1 LRRRSGNRPF
11 RLDSDEAPDPDRC
24 ATLDHGVEVR
34 VGQHGLQERDSHVG
48 LALNR
53 SIADN
58 SRNDATSAHLDDLDL
73 VLRPVRN
80 GDTALPWAN
89 PEDARQVMALWPL
102 DPKRPLRDL

>member
-1 LRRRSGNRPF
+1 
-11 RLDSDEAPDPDRC
+11 
-24 ATLDHGVEVR
+24 VR
-34 VGQHGLQERDSHVG
+34 

-58 SRNDATSAHLDDLDL
+58 SPNEATAAHLDDLDL

-89 PEDARQVMALWPL
+89 PEDARQVVTLWPL
-102 DPKRPLRDL
+102 DPDPPLRDL